1 MQPWWTLV
9 ISFKKHLKTFY
20 QPQTLKEMF
29 KSYSAHMHTNTPTF
43 MCKMAEI
50 NVIWFEPRVRLLCN
64 LAAVLKVSTV
74 RSQFHHVP
82 NGT

>member
-1 MQPWWTLV
+1 MN
-9 ISFKKHLKTFY
+9 ISDFFQKTFKNIL

-43 MCKMAEI
+43 MCKMAER
-50 NVIWFEPRVRLLCN
+50 NVIWFEPHVRLLCN